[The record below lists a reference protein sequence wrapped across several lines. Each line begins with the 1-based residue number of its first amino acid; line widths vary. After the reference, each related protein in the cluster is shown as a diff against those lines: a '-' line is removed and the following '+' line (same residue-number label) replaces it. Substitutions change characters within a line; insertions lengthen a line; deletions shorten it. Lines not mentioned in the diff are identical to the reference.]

1 MPTVIQGRDF
11 PERGVSSALLISP
24 PVYDTQ
30 YWADWSQ
37 PYGLLRI
44 GAWLK
49 ARGYKRVELFDFMEV
64 DEQNRVHKHR
74 IEPDGEYWDQ
84 GKPRG
89 IVKPIVIRKGGESL
103 ELYKYHFGKTWEEFQ
118 DWLEAIGY
126 IKRPPNEVYISAIM
140 TYWWESVRDLTKRLK
155 RLWGNRTTIFLGG
168 IYPTLAPEHA
178 ARFTEADFVVVGE
191 VPEANDL
198 WTDLSFY
205 ERPPRYAII
214 TPARGCPFNCAY
226 CAQKVINNGRKATE
240 FRNPEDVVAEMRDK
254 YERFGI
260 KGFAFYA
267 DQLLWRPEE
276 NLGKVLEL
284 VVQEKLPFRL
294 HAPEGLDT
302 RQLSKSQSFVDLLK
316 KARFQKIYL
325 PLENIDESYLAMMNR
340 KHVKPDHYVKAV
352 EMCEKAGFRTRNMA
366 VNTFV
371 LYGLPG
377 ETIDSVVKTILFAS
391 EVSGSIIPML
401 FTPVP
406 GSLIYRRHEDYIKA
420 RGWHE
425 RLEML
430 NGKIFPFLEM
440 NEGSIEDYID
450 LQRLMYTLNAH
461 YRSKSF
467 RIFGKTAVSVCFR
480 ENISNGFYERV
491 LKEFD
496 KEKRH
501 EPEAQRRG

>member
-1 MPTVIQGRDF
+1 MGRIIDGKDLV
-11 PERGVSSALLISP
+11 PSGSTALLISP

-49 ARGYKRVELFDFMEV
+49 ARGYKRVDLFDFMEV
-64 DEQNRVHKHR
+64 DEKNQVHKHR
-74 IEPDGEYWDQ
+74 IEPNEEYWEQ
-84 GKPRG
+84 GLPKGR
-89 IVKPIVIRKGGESL
+89 VKPIRIEKNGECL

-118 DWLEAIGY
+118 NWLEARGY
-126 IKRPPNEVYISAIM
+126 TKHPPDEVYISAIM
-140 TYWWESVRDLTKRLK
+140 TYWWESVRDLTRRLK

-168 IYPTLAPEHA
+168 IYPTLTPEHA
-178 ARFTEADFVVVGE
+178 ARFTDADFVVVGE
-191 VPEANDL
+191 VPEANEL

-205 ERPPRYAII
+205 ERRPRYAII

-226 CAQKVINNGRKATE
+226 CAQKVINGGRRATE
-240 FRNPEDVVAEMRDK
+240 FQNPQNIVAEMRDK

-260 KGFAFYA
+260 KEFAFYA
-267 DQLLWRPEE
+267 DYLLWKPEE
-276 NLGKVLEL
+276 NLGRVLEMII
-284 VVQEKLPFRL
+284 QEGLPFQL

-302 RQLSKSQSFVDLLK
+302 RALSKSQAFVDLLK
-316 KARFQKIYL
+316 KANFKKIYL
-325 PLENIDESYLAMMNR
+325 PLENIDEGYLSAMNR
-340 KHVKPDHYVKAV
+340 KHVQLEHYVKAV
-352 EMCEKAGFRTRNMA
+352 EMCEKAGFKTRNMA

-391 EVSGSIIPML
+391 EISGSIIPML

-406 GSLIYRRHEDYIKA
+406 GSKIYEDHLDYIKA
-420 RGWHE
+420 RGWDE

-430 NGKIFPFLEM
+430 NGKLYPLLEM
-440 NEGSIEDYID
+440 NEGTIEDYID

-461 YRSKSF
+461 YRSESF
-467 RIFGKTAVSVCFR
+467 RIFGKTSVSKCFR
-480 ENISNGFYERV
+480 ENISNGFYDSV
-491 LKEFD
+491 LKRFE
-496 KEKRH
+496 KETKDVVIN
-501 EPEAQRRG
+501 